1 MKKIFSCCT
10 SIRLFI
16 AVLALCGLVS
26 LVGIII
32 PQNGEY
38 DEYVRIFGPGFAKVI
53 LDCGWS
59 HVFSSPWF
67 IIPLT
72 VFCINLICCLGNR
85 LRFLSMIFLQTKKTR
100 VRTAGSFLMHSG
112 VIFLIA
118 GGIIQSYF
126 QDKQSVTIA
135 EGTQESI
142 KKFNMKI
149 FLHDFSIIRNRQ
161 GGIINYR
168 STLELRDTNDRTL
181 ISSATMVNTPLK
193 FRCLYFYQMHYGFL
207 PDAVKNFRA
216 VVVDSTRDTLFSGAI
231 PYKANFPLG
240 KSGLS
245 LACSD
250 FLCDFYYDFENRTPM
265 TRSHEHNNPAFKVTL
280 FRNGSALASQWLFF
294 KYPSMSNKFGRYSIT
309 VLSYDPLFYSGIQVQ
324 KKPGTACIL
333 IGIISVSIGLVLVFL
348 FPFCRVPYE
357 LSF

>member
-1 MKKIFSCCT
+1 MKKIFSCLS

-38 DEYVRIFGPGFAKVI
+38 DAYVRIFGPSFANI
-53 LDCGWS
+53 ITGCGWN
-59 HVFSSPWF
+59 HIFFSAWF
-67 IIPLT
+67 IAPLA
-72 VFCINLICCLGNR
+72 VFCVNLICCLGKR
-85 LRFLSMIFLQTKKTR
+85 LFLLSTILRQAKKGKAG
-100 VRTAGSFLMHSG
+100 VAGSLLMHSG

-118 GGIIQSYF
+118 GGIIQYYF
-126 QDKQSVTIA
+126 GDTQSVIVS

-149 FLHDFSIIRNRQ
+149 FLHNFSIIRNRQ

-181 ISSATMVNTPLK
+181 ISSATMVNAPLK

-294 KYPSMSNKFGRYSIT
+294 KYPSMSNKFGRYSVT